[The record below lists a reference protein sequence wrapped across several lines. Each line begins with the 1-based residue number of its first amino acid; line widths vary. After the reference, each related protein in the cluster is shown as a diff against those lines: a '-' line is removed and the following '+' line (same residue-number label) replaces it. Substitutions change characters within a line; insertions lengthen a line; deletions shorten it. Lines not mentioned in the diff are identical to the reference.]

1 MHCKSLN
8 QEYRGKVY
16 ISHLDIYSDIT
27 FVPAEYLLYGFQELD
42 PEDKKRW
49 NILHGEFEE
58 LGKVTFLDCFQVLY
72 LNNRGLFTGA
82 IQFIK
87 LFTGTSI
94 QDHTQKFISS
104 VTLWSAALNEWFCE
118 DLSLLEK
125 HLGST
130 HPLHVV
136 EMEAEDLQI
145 KVVWNGD
152 LGSYNENT
160 VPVIEI
166 EMLFLKPLSIYEF
179 GVLHHKLQNLI
190 LFLTNDDPTLH
201 FLHYNEAES
210 FVIRKVQ
217 EFNRD
222 WFTNA
227 VEFSFAEIAQE
238 LGTIFQNWFGYPK
251 MDNIRDLLL
260 ERKYNIDL
268 SKERYFLN
276 MCVALE
282 SFHNR
287 FVKKNVS
294 LGDHSILEKRV
305 QIKSYLAENPE
316 LQKWFL
322 EKSSHWKNPTLFD
335 RLIDLKNDYSQVVQ
349 DLFKIPIEEL
359 IRKVKKCRDH
369 LAHDGEYTMIFQDEV
384 ELFLVGY
391 SLEMVLSVLLYKF
404 HGVTEDSTVQKLYSY
419 THWNLNRLC
428 KLNNYKGL
436 NQ

>member
-1 MHCKSLN
+1 MHYKSLN
-8 QEYRGKVY
+8 QAYNGKIY
-16 ISHLDIYSDIT
+16 IPHLGIHSDVTI
-27 FVPAEYLLYGFQELD
+27 VPDEYLLYGFRELD
-42 PEDKKRW
+42 PKDRKRW

-58 LGKVTFLDCFQVLY
+58 LGKVTFLDCFQVIY
-72 LNNRGLFTGA
+72 LSDRGRFTSA

-87 LFTGTSI
+87 LFTGTTI

-118 DLSLLEK
+118 DLSLLEN
-125 HLGST
+125 HLGSP
-130 HPLHVV
+130 HQLHFV
-136 EMEAEDLQI
+136 EMETENLQI

-152 LGSYNENT
+152 LGSYNENR

-166 EMLFLKPLSIYEF
+166 EMSFLKPISIDEL
-179 GVLHHKLQNLI
+179 GVLHHKLRNLI
-190 LFLTNDDPTLH
+190 LFLTNEDPTLQ
-201 FLHYNEAES
+201 FMHYNDAE
-210 FVIRKVQ
+210 FFLIRHAQ
-217 EFNRD
+217 EFNGD

-227 VEFSFAEIAQE
+227 VEFSFAEITQE
-238 LGTIFQNWFGYPK
+238 LGTIFQNWFRYPK
-251 MDNIRDLLL
+251 LDNIRDLLL
-260 ERKYNIDL
+260 ERKYNIGL

-287 FVKKNVS
+287 FVKKNVA
-294 LGDHSILEKRV
+294 LADHSTIEKRV
-305 QIKSYLAENPE
+305 QIKSYLAEDPE
-316 LQKWFL
+316 LLKWFL

-391 SLEMVLSVLLYKF
+391 SLEMLLHVLLYKY
-404 HGVTEDSTVQKLYSY
+404 HGVVEEASVQKLYAY
-419 THWNLNRLC
+419 THWNLNQLC
-428 KLNNYKGL
+428 KMNNYEGL
-436 NQ
+436 S